1 VLTSADGMAKGIKLH
16 AEVQAW
22 IEGSLAPAGAREDFR
37 MVDERAH
44 LANGAK
50 KQDRNI
56 HA

>member
-1 VLTSADGMAKGIKLH
+1 MAKGIKLH
-16 AEVQAW
+16 AEVQTW